1 MYFNQMDIIFLH
13 YPENIFVILSGGKK
27 PSNFSTASLL
37 EEKKKR
43 VGRILTLFI
52 ILNNNIILII
62 VSEMFQFNN
71 STAVVSL
78 SGKIKQNEVLDG
90 Y

>member
-37 EEKKKR
+37 EEKKKMSWTDIDF
-43 VGRILTLFI
+43 VHNF
-52 ILNNNIILII
+52 
-62 VSEMFQFNN
+62 
-71 STAVVSL
+71 
-78 SGKIKQNEVLDG
+78 KQ
-90 Y
+90 

>member
-37 EEKKKR
+37 EEEKKKKTSWTDIDF
-43 VGRILTLFI
+43 VHNF
-52 ILNNNIILII
+52 
-62 VSEMFQFNN
+62 
-71 STAVVSL
+71 
-78 SGKIKQNEVLDG
+78 KQ
-90 Y
+90 